1 MSTESRKSTAP
12 LVAAVAATTVAVG
25 VTVATLVGWLR
36 PPAAPVAPVA
46 AAEPVATSAPAIEP
60 DPAPP
65 PEPQVAR
72 HHHHEEEHEDD
83 DD

>member
-1 MSTESRKSTAP
+1 MSTESRPSTAP

-25 VTVATLVGWLR
+25 VTVASLIGWLR
-36 PPAAPVAPVA
+36 PPAAPVAP
-46 AAEPVATSAPAIEP
+46 AEPVATSAPVIEP

-65 PEPQVAR
+65 AEPPQVAR